1 MMILFLTRY
10 VAIFALVALISG
22 TTRVADAA
30 RQGDD
35 VPKRETFSLD
45 SPIANPLII
54 RMQKALAEAG
64 YYKGPF
70 SGSINSETETAIR
83 NYQRRENMAIDGI
96 VTEKLVNHLESSVK
110 VQSLLQ
116 QLKRQRLLK
125 MESARQALMQSPET
139 RSLLADAPKTNET
152 ANAAR
157 DSGPCFAAPTPKCL
171 LEEASQSARAISKD
185 ELRYWAL
192 SEILVAEAKAGLVDR
207 AMNTVRRID
216 DPRLMI
222 VALRDI
228 AESLARSG
236 RPTEALS
243 AADIIPDTLKRA
255 EALAAIAAIQTETLH
270 SKPPPVGARKTVELL
285 FATLS
290 ELEDPIKRIALK
302 SQGAITLYKIGDTAT
317 ARDILSHARETADAM
332 AERKPRSIALRHVA
346 SALAD
351 IAHPEQ
357 ALEVLKNLPE
367 LSEHTPVLVSAAA
380 ALALAGQS
388 DLALATASSIEIVRY
403 QAIVLGR
410 IALAQATAGQMP
422 AARSTLD
429 KAVDAIKRIELPF
442 AQAYAHEQM
451 AQTLKSIARLQ
462 DRASGQATYQRAVR
476 SAGKISDNMLRA
488 RTLWSIADA
497 QRASGDTAAAMTTEA
512 LAETATSSIRS
523 NLTLVWMFCNIA
535 IDHKADAAPTRA
547 QKAFTRALG
556 VSKTISNPW
565 GRARALARL
574 ASTQIDLAIAD

>member
-1 MMILFLTRY
+1 MMILFLTRHA
-10 VAIFALVALISG
+10 AIFALVALIIGG
-22 TTRVADAA
+22 TSTADAA

-45 SPIANPLII
+45 SPIANPLIKRI
-54 RMQKALAEAG
+54 QKALTEAE
-64 YYKGPF
+64 YYKGPL
-70 SGSINSETETAIR
+70 SGNLNNETVTAIR
-83 NYQRRENMAIDGI
+83 NYQRRENLVIDGI
-96 VTEKLVNHLESSVK
+96 VTEELVNRLESSVK
-110 VQSLLQ
+110 VRSLLQ

-125 MESARQALMQSPET
+125 MESARKALMQSPKTRDLLTET
-139 RSLLADAPKTNET
+139 PKTNEA

-157 DSGPCFAAPTPKCL
+157 DPAPCFAAPTPQCL

-192 SEILVAEAKAGLVDR
+192 SEILVAEAKAGLVER

-228 AESLARSG
+228 AEALARSG

-243 AADIIPDTLKRA
+243 AAQIIPDTLKRA
-255 EALAAIAAIQTETLH
+255 EALAAIAAIQAK
-270 SKPPPVGARKTVELL
+270 KPPTNGAAAGARETVDLL
-285 FATLS
+285 FATVG
-290 ELEDPIKRIALK
+290 ELDDPLKRIALK
-302 SQGAITLYKIGDTAT
+302 SQGAITLYNIGDTAA
-317 ARDILSHARETADAM
+317 ARDILAQTKITADAM
-332 AERKPRSIALRHVA
+332 ADRKARSIALRHVA

-357 ALEVLKNLPE
+357 ALEILKTLPD

-388 DLALATASSIEIVRY
+388 DLALATASSIKIVRY
-403 QAIVLGR
+403 QAVVLGR
-410 IALAQATAGQMP
+410 IALAQATDGQMT
-422 AARSTLD
+422 AASETLD
-429 KAVDAIKRIELPF
+429 KAFDAIKRIELPF

-462 DRASGQATYQRAVR
+462 TGTSGQTTYRRAVS
-476 SAGKISDNMLRA
+476 SAAQISDNMLRA
-488 RTLWSIADA
+488 KTLWAIADA
-497 QRASGDTAAAMTTEA
+497 QRTSGDTAAAITTEA
-512 LAETATSSIRS
+512 LAETATFSIRS
-523 NLTLVWMFCNIA
+523 KLTLVWMFCNIA
-535 IDHKADAAPTRA
+535 TDHKAAAAPIRA
-547 QKAFTRALG
+547 QTAFMRALEA
-556 VSKTISNPW
+556 SKTIRNSW

-574 ASTQIDLAIAD
+574 ASTQVDLTIPD